1 MKSIDIGD
9 GVEGRGLLYRKS
21 CAERYKC
28 MKRYIYTCMLIA
40 GLSLAQFGC
49 GTPEAGDAQ
58 ANVSE
63 QSAVAP
69 GGQGDSRETVL
80 GPVRAVVN
88 LSHRAPVL
96 GEQITLSLTVDAE
109 PDVVVSMPEFGDQ
122 LGRFGIADYRATET
136 VSETG
141 HNVYVQS
148 YTLDLPMSGSL
159 RTPSFLVEFTDNRA
173 NSEKKGVVQEILTEE
188 MTFEVGSV
196 FGDGRVPEELSP
208 AIGNL
213 PELVLPSGKKSP
225 WWMYAGMVA
234 LVAALLG
241 GIYALRRKS
250 SEPALAVDEV
260 ALRALQALEK
270 RGLPSNQ
277 SGADRWYVELS
288 SILRTYIEGR
298 FGVDAP
304 RLTTEEFF
312 EQAKKSAEL
321 GDDDKR
327 LIRKLLERSDRVK
340 FTDFMPTTE
349 EMEQMLVDPRRFVE
363 ETRVVAVEAAKK
375 DA

>member
-1 MKSIDIGD
+1 M
-9 GVEGRGLLYRKS
+9 
-21 CAERYKC
+21 
-28 MKRYIYTCMLIA
+28 
-40 GLSLAQFGC
+40 
-49 GTPEAGDAQ
+49 
-58 ANVSE
+58 
-63 QSAVAP
+63 
-69 GGQGDSRETVL
+69 
-80 GPVRAVVN
+80 
-88 LSHRAPVL
+88 
-96 GEQITLSLTVDAE
+96 
-109 PDVVVSMPEFGDQ
+109 
-122 LGRFGIADYRATET
+122 
-136 VSETG
+136 
-141 HNVYVQS
+141 
-148 YTLDLPMSGSL
+148 
-159 RTPSFLVEFTDNRA
+159 
-173 NSEKKGVVQEILTEE
+173 QEILTEE

-349 EMEQMLVDPRRFVE
+349 EMEQMLVDSRRFVE
-363 ETRVVAVEAAKK
+363 ETRVVAVEEAKK

>member
-349 EMEQMLVDPRRFVE
+349 EMEQMLVDSRRFVE
-363 ETRVVAVEAAKK
+363 ETRVVAVEEAKK